1 MFRHQLVIRPS
12 SGQSKIGNLDLA
24 PSINQDIRRLDI
36 TMDKVVLQISGVLS
50 SGSGYLPHGYS
61 PFPGGFDA

>member
-12 SGQSKIGNLDLA
+12 SGQSKIGNLDLT

-36 TMDKVVLQISGVLS
+36 TMDKVVLQISAVLS

-61 PFPGGFDA
+61 PFPGGFGA